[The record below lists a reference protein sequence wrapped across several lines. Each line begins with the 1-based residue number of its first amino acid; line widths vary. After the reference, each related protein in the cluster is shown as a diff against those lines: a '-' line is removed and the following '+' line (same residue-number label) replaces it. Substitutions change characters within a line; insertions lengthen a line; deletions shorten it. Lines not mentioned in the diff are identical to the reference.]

1 MATDGDR
8 GLMAQYILEE
18 KRLNA
23 AIDELTGQLRA
34 PSEKLERARE
44 LLLKAKAAYDQSKG
58 VVESLESDRM
68 LLEGELELI
77 GEKKSKLRVES
88 RVAEGGGIRPGTA
101 ELVEQMGALA
111 GDAETYRA
119 EKAVEALDV
128 ESELERLKSAMAQS
142 ED

>member
-1 MATDGDR
+1 MSTDGDR

-18 KRLNA
+18 KRLGA
-23 AIDELTGQLRA
+23 AIEDLNDRLRA
-34 PSEKLERARE
+34 PNEKLERARE
-44 LLLKAKAAYDQSKG
+44 LLLKAKAAYDQSKS
-58 VVESLESDRM
+58 VVESLESDRT
-68 LLEGELELI
+68 LLEGDLDLVL
-77 GEKKSKLRVES
+77 EKKSKLRVES

-119 EKAVEALDV
+119 EKAVQALDV
-128 ESELERLKSAMAQS
+128 ESELERLKAAMAES